1 MRGVQRG
8 RVSRGRTGARYLHRV
23 PSLERIRR
31 ALGEHEPLALDVE
44 GRRHAAVALVLR
56 EAAHGRPEVLFIERA
71 HHEGDPWS
79 GHMAFPGGGVEP
91 GDADAQAAAERETF
105 EEVGIPLGD
114 AERIGRLDD
123 KEGNPL
129 THPRLVISAYV
140 FRVRGA
146 VDPVPNHEVRE
157 AFWFP
162 VASLLD
168 PARHVDYRIPRG
180 GPAFPGILVGVP
192 KRHVVW
198 GLTYNFLES
207 FFHLVGRPLP
217 DRWTEETRRFARRAH
232 EGR

>member
-1 MRGVQRG
+1 
-8 RVSRGRTGARYLHRV
+8 V

-31 ALGEHEPLALDVE
+31 ALTGYEPLALEVE

-56 EAAHGRPEVLFIERA
+56 ESARGEPEVLFIERA

-105 EEVGIPLGD
+105 EEVGIHLGD

-129 THPRLVISAYV
+129 TQPRLVISAYV
-140 FRVRGA
+140 FRVRSA

-162 VASLLD
+162 VAGLLD

-217 DRWTEETRRFARRAH
+217 DRWSDETRRYARRVH

>member
-1 MRGVQRG
+1 
-8 RVSRGRTGARYLHRV
+8 V
-23 PSLERIRR
+23 PSLDRIRR
-31 ALGEHEPLALDVE
+31 AFTGYAPLALDV
-44 GRRHAAVALVLR
+44 GGMRHAAVALVLR
-56 EAAHGRPEVLFIERA
+56 EARGEPEVLFIERA

-91 GDADAQAAAERETF
+91 GDADAQAAAERETL
-105 EEVGIPLGD
+105 EEVGIHLGD
-114 AERIGRLDD
+114 AERIGRLGD

-129 THPRLVISAYV
+129 TQPRLVISAYV
-140 FRVRGA
+140 FRVREA

-168 PARHVDYRIPRG
+168 PARHIDHRIPRG

-192 KRHVVW
+192 ERHVVW

-207 FFHLVGRPLP
+207 FFHLVGQPLP
-217 DRWTEETRRFARRAH
+217 DRWTEETRRYARRVH